1 MNEACHNPIR
11 NAHGSHLSL
20 TKLRHS
26 EIKEP
31 ALVRGNWR
39 GSLDFMKLGNL
50 TVELTETETTV
61 LLSCHSSMIL
71 TTPNDGLSQEVVSAA
86 PSKSDIR
93 NWFQVL

>member
-1 MNEACHNPIR
+1 
-11 NAHGSHLSL
+11 
-20 TKLRHS
+20 
-26 EIKEP
+26 
-31 ALVRGNWR
+31 
-39 GSLDFMKLGNL
+39 MKLGNL